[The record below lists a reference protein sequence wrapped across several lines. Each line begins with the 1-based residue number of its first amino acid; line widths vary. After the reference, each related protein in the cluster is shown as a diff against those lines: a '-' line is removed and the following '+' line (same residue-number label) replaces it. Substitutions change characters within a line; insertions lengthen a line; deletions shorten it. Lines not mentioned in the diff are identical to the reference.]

1 MSVPNPQKSNRKQ
14 AILNIT
20 LAIAA
25 GQVGCATLIIVL
37 VAVIGGLWIDSQLGT
52 RPTFTIVLVL
62 ISIPVSLLVML
73 FLARAAVGR
82 IKAQSEPSNT
92 TDLED

>member
-1 MSVPNPQKSNRKQ
+1 MKSVNPQNRSRKQ
-14 AILNIT
+14 AILNVT

-37 VAVIGGLWIDSQLGT
+37 VAVLGGLWMDSQLGT
-52 RPTFTIVLVL
+52 RPTFTIILVL

-82 IKAQSEPSNT
+82 IKAQADPSNK

>member
-1 MSVPNPQKSNRKQ
+1 MSASNPQKSNRKQ

-20 LAIAA
+20 LAVAA
-25 GQVGCATLIIVL
+25 GQVGCATLVIVL
-37 VAVIGGLWIDSQLGT
+37 VAVLGGLWMDSQLGT
-52 RPTFTIVLVL
+52 RPTFTIILVL
-62 ISIPVSLLVML
+62 ISIPVSLLTML

-82 IKAQSEPSNT
+82 IKAQAEPSNI